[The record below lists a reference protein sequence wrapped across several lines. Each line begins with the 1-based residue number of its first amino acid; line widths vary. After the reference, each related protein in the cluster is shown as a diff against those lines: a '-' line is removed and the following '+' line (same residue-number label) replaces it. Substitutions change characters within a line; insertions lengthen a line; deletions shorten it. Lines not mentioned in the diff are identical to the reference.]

1 MHDSRNILIV
11 DDDSVLQ
18 KLLEEYL
25 PLHGFAVQGIANGD
39 KIEDYLYAYS
49 PALVVLD
56 IVLPGKSGLYWLKHL
71 KTVYPQLPVLV
82 LSAQGNAT
90 DRLRGLELGANDYLP
105 KPFHPKELLI
115 RIRNILH
122 SHPLSSTGTIRI
134 GDHLFDPEREL
145 LLRKDGTIKLTSLDS
160 LLLNF
165 FCQHPGKVL
174 SRDAISHALHGNDHA
189 PLDRSID
196 MRINRL
202 RKKLESD
209 LDNPRHLH
217 TVWRKGYRFIL

>member
-82 LSAQGNAT
+82 LSAQGNAI
-90 DRLRGLELGANDYLP
+90 DRLRGLELGASDYLT

-115 RIRNILH
+115 RIRNILYGYPTT
-122 SHPLSSTGTIRI
+122 SHGTLRI
-134 GDHLFDPEREL
+134 GEHLFDPEREL
-145 LLRKDGTIKLTSLDS
+145 LLSKGGVVKLTSLDNQ
-160 LLLNF
+160 LLHF
-165 FCQHPGKVL
+165 FCQHPGKIL

-202 RKKLESD
+202 RKKLEAD
-209 LDNPRHLH
+209 LSNPRHLH
-217 TVWRKGYRFIL
+217 TVWRKGYRFTP